1 MRSTSAWIR
10 PALPGRR
17 QLDSSGRHI
26 GAIAEVPGVSGGLH
40 YNWDRGRAFDVNRGV
55 SADAARNHVCGVAT
69 LPGDQ
74 AGVAFSPIWRLAMK
88 IRFSRCTNNRRQKKE
103 GIKNR
108 GEDKFSCPLFFCPAL
123 LFTNLYWITTDIL
136 RPISL
141 LQRLRDWLTPLD

>member
-1 MRSTSAWIR
+1 MST
-10 PALPGRR
+10 
-17 QLDSSGRHI
+17 
-26 GAIAEVPGVSGGLH
+26 
-40 YNWDRGRAFDVNRGV
+40 
-55 SADAARNHVCGVAT
+55 AAYLRTHVCGVAT

-141 LQRLRDWLTPLD
+141 LQRLRDWLTPSINLLTENHGDSYEKEV